1 MGQQEPTKKE
11 VLLLGSGG
19 VGTIGALNLE
29 VGGQASVTAVLRS
42 NFKAV
47 TDNGF
52 SITSCDHGNVTGWR
66 PSHSMYYSGRYGHL
80 LTISAVVGRVPT
92 ATEQQFDYI
101 VVTTKNVPD
110 CPPTVTDLIAPAVIP
125 GRTVIVL
132 IQNGLNIERPIFE
145 TFPDNICLSGVSM
158 IGSHEVAHGVIE
170 HEYPDELI
178 LGAFHNPRLD
188 EKTEEA
194 AAREFIEMY
203 SAGGKTACTFA
214 ENVPYSRW
222 RKLIYN
228 ACLNSTCAVTGLDTG
243 RIRMANDTVATLVR
257 PAMEEIR
264 AAAAAAGVQLEAD
277 ICDTMINL
285 DPLTM
290 YLSPSMLVDVQ
301 KVRCSFQPFIYVSN
315 VAQGHF
321 TEVENLVGEPLR
333 TGTAL
338 GVSMPT
344 LSVLYNLLK
353 AMQWRT
359 MEKRGLVTIPPR
371 TES

>member
-66 PSHSMYYSGRYGHL
+66 PSH
-80 LTISAVVGRVPT
+80 IVGRVPT
-92 ATEQQFDYI
+92 IIEQQFDYI

-132 IQNGLNIERPIFE
+132 IQNGLNIETPIFE
-145 TFPDNICLSGVSM
+145 RFPDNICLSGVSM

-243 RIRMANDTVATLVR
+243 RIRLANDTVATLVR

-264 AAAAAAGVQLEAD
+264 AAAAAAGVQLEAG
-277 ICDTMINL
+277 ICHTMINL

-301 KVRCSFQPFIYVSN
+301 K
-315 VAQGHF
+315 GHF

-344 LSVLYNLLK
+344 LSVLYGLLK

>member
-1 MGQQEPTKKE
+1 MGHQDSTKKQ

-29 VGGQASVTAVLRS
+29 AGGQASVTAVLS
-42 NFKAV
+42 
-47 TDNGF
+47 
-52 SITSCDHGNVTGWR
+52 S
-66 PSHSMYYSGRYGHL
+66 
-80 LTISAVVGRVPT
+80 
-92 ATEQQFDYI
+92 
-101 VVTTKNVPD
+101 
-110 CPPTVTDLIAPAVIP
+110 PTVVDLIAPAVVP

-132 IQNGLNIERPIFE
+132 IQNGLNIEKPIFE
-145 TFPDNICLSGVSM
+145 KFPDNICLSGVSM
-158 IGSHEVAHGVIE
+158 IGSHEVSHGVIE

-188 EKTEEA
+188 EKQEEA
-194 AAREFIEMY
+194 TAKQFVEMY
-203 SAGGKTACTFA
+203 AAGGKTTCTFA
-214 ENVPYSRW
+214 ENVPYGRW

-228 ACLNSTCAVTGLDTG
+228 ACLNSICGLTGLDSG
-243 RIRMANDTVATLVR
+243 RIRLANDAVATLVR

-277 ICDTMINL
+277 ICDFMIDL

-301 KVRCSFQPFIYVSN
+301 KGN
-315 VAQGHF
+315 L

-338 GVSMPT
+338 GVPMPT
-344 LSVLYNLLK
+344 LSVVYNLLK
-353 AMQWRT
+353 AMQWHT
-359 MEKRGLVTIPPR
+359 MEKKGKVTIPAR
-371 TES
+371 TEN